1 MNEEGSMIDLNLT
14 LIIQL
19 AVVLSLMV
27 ILSQIAFKPFLS
39 LLQARKE
46 RIEGAEKR
54 ARDLQQQAEKLIE
67 RYREAISAAQA
78 QGATIREEIRQE
90 SLAKEMEILQ
100 QAMEEANRVIKEMK
114 MKIAEETGLARRDL
128 RLQAQNLSRE
138 ITARILGRDLS

>member
-1 MNEEGSMIDLNLT
+1 MIDLNLT

-54 ARDLQQQAEKLIE
+54 ARDLQQQAEELIE

-100 QAMEEANRVIKEMK
+100 QAMEEANQVIKETK
-114 MKIAEETGLARRDL
+114 MKIAEETELARRDL

>member
-1 MNEEGSMIDLNLT
+1 MIDLNLT

-54 ARDLQQQAEKLIE
+54 ARELQQQAEKLIE

-100 QAMEEANRVIKEMK
+100 QAMEEANQVIKEMK
-114 MKIAEETGLARRDL
+114 MKIAEETGLVRRDL
-128 RLQAQNLSRE
+128 RLQAWNLSRE

>member
-1 MNEEGSMIDLNLT
+1 MIDLNLT

-19 AVVLSLMV
+19 AVVLSLTV
-27 ILSQIAFKPFLS
+27 ILSQIAFKPFLN

-46 RIEGAEKR
+46 RIEGAESR
-54 ARDLQQQAEKLIE
+54 ARELQQQAEKLIE

-90 SLAKEMEILQ
+90 SLAKEMKILQ
-100 QAMEEANRVIKEMK
+100 QAMEEANQVIKEMK

>member
-1 MNEEGSMIDLNLT
+1 MIDLNLT

-54 ARDLQQQAEKLIE
+54 ARELQQQAEELIE

-100 QAMEEANRVIKEMK
+100 QAMEEANQVIKEMK
-114 MKIAEETGLARRDL
+114 MKIAEETELARRDL

>member
-1 MNEEGSMIDLNLT
+1 MIDLNLT

-100 QAMEEANRVIKEMK
+100 QAMEEANQVIKEMK
-114 MKIAEETGLARRDL
+114 MKIAEETKLARRDL